1 MQQLLKDTAGLG
13 TLLWLIGYLASLV
26 LYFSPLSYALGWV
39 LLVIFTPFTIR
50 VTWWW
55 FRRRTLLLS
64 YYVGVAVS
72 WTVIAIVL
80 DYLFIV
86 LLFHSP
92 DYYQPDV
99 FVYYAMMFLVPVGIG
114 MYLKRYKTE

>member
-26 LYFSPLSYALGWV
+26 LYFSPVSYALGWV
-39 LLVIFTPFTIR
+39 LLVIFTPFTIW

-55 FRRRTLLLS
+55 FWERTLPLS
-64 YYVGVAVS
+64 YFGGVAVS

-92 DYYQPDV
+92 GYYMPDV
-99 FVYYAMMFLVPVGIG
+99 FVYYAVMFLIPMGIG
-114 MYLKRYKTE
+114 VYLKHHKTE

>member
-1 MQQLLKDTAGLG
+1 MQQLLKDTAGIG

-26 LYFSPLSYALGWV
+26 LYFSPLSYTLGWV
-39 LLVIFTPFTIR
+39 LLVIFTPFTIW

-55 FRRRTLLLS
+55 FRKRILPLS
-64 YYVGVAVS
+64 YYAGIAVS
-72 WTVIAIVL
+72 WTVIAVVL

-92 DYYQPDV
+92 DYYMPDV
-99 FVYYAMMFLVPVGIG
+99 FVYYAVMFLVPVGIG
-114 MYLKRYKTE
+114 VYLKRYKTE

>member
-1 MQQLLKDTAGLG
+1 MQQVLKDTAGLG

-26 LYFSPLSYALGWV
+26 LYFSPVSYALGWV
-39 LLVIFTPFTIR
+39 LLVIFTPFTIW

-55 FRRRTLLLS
+55 FWERTLPLS
-64 YYVGVAVS
+64 YFGGVAVS

-92 DYYQPDV
+92 GYYMPDV
-99 FVYYAMMFLVPVGIG
+99 FVYYAVMFLIPMGIG
-114 MYLKRYKTE
+114 VYLKHHKTE